1 MYHRGCVIMLNSGIS
16 GTGFGLRSLNSAYGR
31 LGKAT
36 EKLSTGLRINRAAD
50 DAAGLS
56 IATKLESRIRGNS
69 AARRNIGDGISSAR
83 TAGGGLSAIR
93 NDLQRMR
100 ELAVQASNGTNSP
113 EQSAALN
120 AEATA
125 LQGNIDDVAANTEF
139 NGVNLLDGSAGTQSI
154 VTSDDGSTTDIDYSQ
169 DNSSATLT
177 PTVDLSNP
185 AAASA
190 SIAEID
196 AALETVTAQEA
207 ELGASENALASMEE
221 AAFQREYAAA
231 SAQSRV
237 QDTDVASGMSD
248 FMAASVQAKLAGS
261 MLGVQNNVNSSL
273 INSLF
278 G

>member
-1 MYHRGCVIMLNSGIS
+1 MLNSGIS

-36 EKLSTGLRINRAAD
+36 ERLATGLRINRAAD

-56 IATKLESRIRGNS
+56 IATKLESKIRGNS

-93 NDLQRMR
+93 SDLQRMR

-125 LQGNIDDVAANTEF
+125 LQGNIDDVASNTEF

-177 PTVDLSNP
+177 PTVDLSTP

-190 SIAEID
+190 SITEID
-196 AALETVTAQEA
+196 AALEAVTAQEA

-248 FMAASVQAKLAGS
+248 YMAAQVQAKLAGG